1 MKYRYNGP
9 VNIKV
14 KANIVADEITN
25 LIDVNNGA
33 IIPETVIRAA
43 RPKRSKLHNCFEW
56 DDKKAAKL
64 YRVEQAKHILR
75 AVIVQYD
82 TGDEDNPTIVEVRAF
97 PNIETDGGNYY
108 TTMARVAEDGE
119 MSEQLEN
126 QICRDLSFMRE
137 KHKNIK
143 RFREV
148 WKAIDSLKI

>member
-9 VNIKV
+9 AAIKV
-14 KANIVADEITN
+14 KAHIVADEITQ
-25 LIDVNNGA
+25 LIESNNGA
-33 IIPETVIRAA
+33 IIPETVVRAA
-43 RPKRSKLHNCFEW
+43 RPKRSRLHKCFEW

-75 AVIVQYD
+75 AVIVEYETD
-82 TGDEDNPTIVEVRAF
+82 DENCPTVEVRAF

-108 TTMARVAEDGE
+108 TTMARVAEDEE

-126 QICRDLSFMRE
+126 QIYRDLCFMRK

-143 RFREV
+143 RFSQV
-148 WKAIDSLKI
+148 WQAVDAL